1 MEGIFYSQKGC
12 IVKSCNCEDRPCCDC
27 GQEYLAEM
35 RYEASGGYAD
45 FRDPYDDDRAYFD
58 MLDDWYDSEQ
68 DDEWESE

>member
-1 MEGIFYSQKGC
+1 
-12 IVKSCNCEDRPCCDC
+12 
-27 GQEYLAEM
+27 M

-58 MLDDWYDSEQ
+58 MLDDWYDPEQ